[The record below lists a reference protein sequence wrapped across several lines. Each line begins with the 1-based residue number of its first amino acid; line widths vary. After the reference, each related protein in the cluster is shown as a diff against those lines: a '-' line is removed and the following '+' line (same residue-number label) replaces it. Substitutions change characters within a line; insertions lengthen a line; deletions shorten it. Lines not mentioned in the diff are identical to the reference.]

1 VNAFLINGIPI
12 ARIFGIEIRVHLSW
26 VVILAIIT
34 IGVNSELS
42 AVRTGWQEELRWIVS
57 GLVAILF
64 FASVLAHELAHGV
77 VAQRRGIQGGTVT
90 MLFFGGTT
98 SVPQEA
104 RRPGDE
110 AAIASAGP
118 IASMAIALAC
128 VAIWL
133 IARSVTGTAAEAI
146 GSAALI
152 LAALNLL
159 LGLLNLLPVF
169 PLDGGRLVRALAWR
183 ITGDEARA
191 SRVLARLSRFCGYAM
206 VAGGLVAMV
215 VGDTLDGVMLA
226 LSGWFLSS
234 ASRTLERRVAFEAL
248 LKGMHV
254 DSVMETDLPEV
265 SPHLTLDT
273 FAAQYI
279 DGGQQTSL
287 PVIRD
292 HLLLG
297 LIGVAQL
304 RRIKRKAWPTTR
316 AEDVMISGAALPKL
330 SPDDDLWPALD
341 SLRRTGLDGLP
352 VMRGTELLGI
362 LTRRAI
368 VAAVQARGQPVP
380 DATH

>member
-1 VNAFLINGIPI
+1 VTGFAVNGIPI
-12 ARIFGIEIRVHLSW
+12 ARIMGIEIRVHVSW

-34 IGVNSELS
+34 LGVSGQLS
-42 AVRTGWQEELRWIVS
+42 ATHPGWPDDMRWVVS

-64 FASVLAHELAHGV
+64 FFSVLAHELAHGI
-77 VAQRRGIQGGTVT
+77 VARRRGIEGGTVT
-90 MLFFGGTT
+90 LLFFGGTT
-98 SVPQEA
+98 ALSQEA

-118 IASMAIALAC
+118 IASLVIAFVC
-128 VAIWL
+128 VGIWEV
-133 IARSVTGTAAEAI
+133 ARGVGGTAADAI
-146 GSAALI
+146 AAAALV

-159 LGLLNLLPVF
+159 LALLNLLPVF
-169 PLDGGRLVRALAWR
+169 PLDGGRLVRAVAWR
-183 ITGDEARA
+183 VTGDEMRA
-191 SRVLARLSRFCGYAM
+191 SRVLALLSRYSGYAM
-206 VAGGLVAMV
+206 VAGGLALTV

-226 LSGWFLSS
+226 LSGWFLAS
-234 ASRTLERRVAFEAL
+234 ASRTLERRATFEAL
-248 LKGMHV
+248 LKGV
-254 DSVMETDLPEV
+254 RVESVMERDLPEV
-265 SPHLTLDT
+265 SPQLTLDT

-292 HLLLG
+292 NLLLG

-316 AEDVMISGAALPKL
+316 ASDVMVSGAALPTL
-330 SPDDDLWPALD
+330 SPDDELWGALD

-352 VMRGTELLGI
+352 VMRGTKLLGI

-368 VAAVQARGQPVP
+368 VTAIQARGQPVAG
-380 DATH
+380 ATR

>member
-1 VNAFLINGIPI
+1 MNGIPI
-12 ARIFGIEIRVHLSW
+12 ARILGIEIRVHLSW

-42 AVRTGWQEELRWIVS
+42 AAREGWQDDLRWFVS
-57 GLVAILF
+57 GIVAILF
-64 FASVLAHELAHGV
+64 FVSVLIHELAHGV
-77 VAQRRGIQGGTVT
+77 VAQRRGLAGGSVT

-104 RRPGDE
+104 RRAGDE
-110 AAIASAGP
+110 AAIAAAGP
-118 IASMAIALAC
+118 IASLAIAIGG
-128 VAIWL
+128 VAVWQV
-133 IARSVTGTAAEAI
+133 ARSITGTAAEAI

-183 ITGDEARA
+183 VTGDEMRA
-191 SRVLARLSRFCGYAM
+191 SRILARVSRYSGYAM

-226 LSGWFLSS
+226 LSGWFLAS
-234 ASRTLERRVAFEAL
+234 ASRTLDRRATFEQL
-248 LKGMHV
+248 LKGV
-254 DSVMETDLPEV
+254 RVESVMETDLPEV
-265 SPHLTLDT
+265 SPQLTLDT

-297 LIGVAQL
+297 LIGIAQL
-304 RRIKRKAWPTTR
+304 RKIKRKAWPTTR
-316 AEDVMISGAALPKL
+316 AGDVMVSGAALPTL

-368 VAAVQARGQPVP
+368 VAAIQARGQPVP
-380 DATH
+380 GATR